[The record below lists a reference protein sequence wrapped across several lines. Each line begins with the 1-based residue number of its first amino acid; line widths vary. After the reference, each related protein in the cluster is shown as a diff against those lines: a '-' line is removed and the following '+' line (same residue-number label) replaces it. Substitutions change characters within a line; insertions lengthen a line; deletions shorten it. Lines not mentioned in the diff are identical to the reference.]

1 MSASIRANADTFE
14 ARPPTALFRTRLES
28 SRFGMP
34 NYTTPNYN
42 VAADG
47 RFLMTVAV
55 GESSAP
61 PVSLILNWPAARKK

>member
-1 MSASIRANADTFE
+1 MSASIRPNAGTFV
-14 ARPPTALFRTRLES
+14 ASPPTALFRTRLEF

-34 NYTTPNYN
+34 NYVTPNYN

-55 GESSAP
+55 EEASAVP
-61 PVSLILNWPAARKK
+61 INLILNWPAAPKK